1 MAEHKNELHK
11 EFELE
16 RLILFSDAVF
26 AIAITIIIIEIKF
39 PDVAKNAT
47 ALEILTAFKPMLI
60 QFLGFVLSFFFIGML
75 WMRHLQLFRY
85 LIKYDNGLIKRN
97 LFFLFFVVCF
107 PFSASGITEHIDP
120 NFMLPLII
128 YMFNIAAVF
137 VCQSFLC
144 TYIFRKKSQ
153 LSVTGYEAE
162 KKYLLLRSK
171 WFAVA
176 LSFVAVLYLLASL
189 FFPFNFWNSEI
200 SLFIFAIIMVVMR
213 RRIKKYKPATVEDV

>member
-1 MAEHKNELHK
+1 MTEHKNELHK

-39 PDVAKNAT
+39 PEIPKNAT
-47 ALEILTAFKPMLI
+47 AVEILEAFKPTLI

-85 LIKYDNGLIKRN
+85 LVKYDNGLIKRN

-107 PFSASGITEHIDP
+107 PFSASGITEHVHPD
-120 NFMLPLII
+120 FMLPLII

-137 VCQSFLC
+137 ICQAFLC
-144 TYIFRKKSQ
+144 VYIFRKRPL
-153 LSVTGYEAE
+153 LSAEGYEKE
-162 KKYLLLRSK
+162 KNYLVLRSK

-176 LSFVAVLYLLASL
+176 LSFVALLYLVSNL
-189 FFPFNFWNSEI
+189 FFPFNPWNSEI
-200 SLFIFAIIMVVMR
+200 LFFIFSILMVTMR
-213 RRIKKYKPATVEDV
+213 KRIKKYKPVTVEDV